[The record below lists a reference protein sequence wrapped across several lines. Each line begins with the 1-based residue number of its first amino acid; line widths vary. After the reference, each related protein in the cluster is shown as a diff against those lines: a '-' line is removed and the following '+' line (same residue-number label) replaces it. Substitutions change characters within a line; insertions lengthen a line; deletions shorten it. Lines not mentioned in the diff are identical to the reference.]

1 MNKARQ
7 LLLWA
12 LLVGAVQSVCAEEP
26 PWGYSN
32 VALQHGVPEKILYAV
47 ALQESGLTLKS
58 GKFRPWPWTL
68 NVEGNPERYA
78 SRVEAWNAIERHLK
92 NGKTLIDIGVM
103 QVNWHHHKERLGAP
117 WVALE
122 PYHNLAVGAGI
133 LRQAFEKS
141 NDWTLAIGRYH
152 SPSNTLK
159 RKARAA
165 RYRKKVLARL
175 DAM

>member
-1 MNKARQ
+1 MSNVSQ
-7 LLLWA
+7 LFLCVV
-12 LLVGAVQSVCAEEP
+12 LVGTMQSVCAEEP
-26 PWGYSN
+26 PWGYAN
-32 VALQHGVPEKILYAV
+32 VALQQGVPEKILYAV
-47 ALQESGLTLKS
+47 ALQESGLQLKS

-68 NVEGNPERYA
+68 NVEGTPERYA
-78 SRVEAWNAIERHLK
+78 SRVEAWKAIERHLK

-103 QVNWHHHKERLGAP
+103 QVNWHYHKKRLGAP

-122 PYHNLAVGAGI
+122 PYHNIAVGAGI

-141 NDWTLAIGRYH
+141 NDWTTAIGRYH
-152 SPSNTLK
+152 SPSNTPK
-159 RKARAA
+159 RKARAE